1 VGAERGS
8 IRVKAMLIA
17 PNDDASAHAVSLNPP
32 TLENGAGYH
41 RLIGGSVELGET
53 HREAVVREVRE
64 ELSATVEELTYV
76 GVVENIFTVDG
87 DLGHE
92 VVFLYSGRLSPAPAT
107 AGATLTEADG
117 TVLPVV
123 WRPVRDEDQA
133 LPLYPAGAG
142 SFVAA
147 AARTPG
153 RS

>member
-1 VGAERGS
+1 MGAERGS

-32 TLENGAGYH
+32 TLEN
-41 RLIGGSVELGET
+41 
-53 HREAVVREVRE
+53 
-64 ELSATVEELTYV
+64 
-76 GVVENIFTVDG
+76 IFTVDG

-92 VVFLYSGRLSPAPAT
+92 IVFLYTGRLNPAPAT

-123 WRPVRDEDQA
+123 WRPVRDEDQV
-133 LPLYPAGAG
+133 LPLYPVGAS

-147 AARTPG
+147 VARSPG